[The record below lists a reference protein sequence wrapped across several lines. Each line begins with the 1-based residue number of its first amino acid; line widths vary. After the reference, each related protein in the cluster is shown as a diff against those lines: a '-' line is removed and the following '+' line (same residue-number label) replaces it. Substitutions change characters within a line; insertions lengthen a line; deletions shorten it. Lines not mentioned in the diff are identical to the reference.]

1 MPDTTKTP
9 VKTPVKAP
17 ERSPDSD
24 PERYVREICPE
35 QTRRHG
41 FPGHIFP

>member
-1 MPDTTKTP
+1 MAEQPVKTP
-9 VKTPVKAP
+9 VKTPATTP
-17 ERSPDSD
+17 TEN

-35 QTRRHG
+35 QTRRHT

>member
-1 MPDTTKTP
+1 MPDKTP
-9 VKTPVKAP
+9 VKTPVKSPSKTP
-17 ERSPDSD
+17 EED

-35 QTRRHG
+35 QTRRHS

>member
-1 MPDTTKTP
+1 MAETP

-17 ERSPDSD
+17 AETPTENPD
-24 PERYVREICPE
+24 RYVREICPE
-35 QTRRHG
+35 QTRRHM

>member
-1 MPDTTKTP
+1 MAEN
-9 VKTPVKAP
+9 PVKAP
-17 ERSPDSD
+17 IKTPAKTPAED

-35 QTRRHG
+35 QTRRHM

>member
-1 MPDTTKTP
+1 MAETP

-17 ERSPDSD
+17 AETPTEN

-35 QTRRHG
+35 QTRRHM

>member
-1 MPDTTKTP
+1 MPDKTP
-9 VKTPVKAP
+9 VKTPIKAP
-17 ERSPDSD
+17 EKTPEQD
-24 PERYVREICPE
+24 PERYVRTICPE